1 MGAGHARRNW
11 RYRDDLRVVAAAPR
25 LSTCGCPKMRPC
37 ALTMHDALHPGS
49 LWVVE
54 LGRGALNR
62 CDAPD
67 PGVPCVAFCTGCSCR
82 WHAWLCA
89 RDTPRTLKSL
99 CSATRASNLPVESPV
114 GVLAATDQPYSV
126 AVLHHRLADVDERPT
141 WRGRTHLWAFGV
153 ALPATVVLVAG
164 AHPGRPRLAALIYA
178 ISLVAMFGF
187 SAAHH
192 RLGLTHRAG
201 AVLRRLDH
209 SAIYALIAGT
219 YAPVCLVA
227 LPPRWGIP
235 LLAIVAGAAGVG
247 MGIKLVAFGRLN
259 VTKLRDVPGS
269 GLGVGGGHAGPGPP
283 PQRRPARPDPG
294 RRARLHGRDGR
305 SCGGG
310 GPIRGLGA
318 SATTRSGTY
327 SPSWPQ
333 PCTSRPSPQWSAEP

>member
-1 MGAGHARRNW
+1 M
-11 RYRDDLRVVAAAPR
+11 
-25 LSTCGCPKMRPC
+25 
-37 ALTMHDALHPGS
+37 
-49 LWVVE
+49 
-54 LGRGALNR
+54 
-62 CDAPD
+62 
-67 PGVPCVAFCTGCSCR
+67 
-82 WHAWLCA
+82 
-89 RDTPRTLKSL
+89 
-99 CSATRASNLPVESPV
+99 
-114 GVLAATDQPYSV
+114 
-126 AVLHHRLADVDERPT
+126 
-141 WRGRTHLWAFGV
+141 

-164 AHPGRPRLAALIYA
+164 ARPGLPRMAALIYA
-178 ISLVAMFGF
+178 VTLVAMFGF

-259 VTKLRDVPGS
+259 ATGYVMYPA
-269 GLGVGGGHAGPGPP
+269 LGWVSVVAMPILGPP

-305 SCGGG
+305 PVGGG

-318 SATTRSGTY
+318 SATTRSGTC

-333 PCTSRPSPQWSAEP
+333 PCTSRPSPHWSAEPDR